1 MSNGNL
7 FKRKKL
13 YSLLIKPAGPDCNL
27 GCDYCFYSAK
37 RDLFPENHR
46 HRMSLEILEETTRQ
60 LLTQGD
66 RQVFFNWQGGEPTLM
81 GLDFFKQA
89 LLYQQEYAGQH
100 QSANTIQTNGLL
112 IDNNWARFFGENEF
126 LVGLS
131 LDGPR
136 HIHDRYRKHSSDQ
149 GSWSKVVETAKLLL
163 DSQVAT
169 NALVVVND
177 YSAEFPEEI
186 YEFLKSL
193 GLTYMQFIPC
203 IEPDPERP
211 GHPANFSV
219 PAERYGDF
227 LIKLFE
233 LWKADFHDGQPSTYV
248 RNFESLVFTYAGLT
262 PPECTWHK
270 ECGDYLVVEHNGDVY
285 SCDFFVL
292 DEWKLGNIKE
302 KRLIDML
309 NSALQKKF
317 GQRKTLLPDE
327 CKRCLWLAYCHGG
340 CPRERGY
347 QPEPERSYF
356 CKSYQ
361 RFFSQANAF
370 FIEITKNLSMDRTR
384 E

>member
-1 MSNGNL
+1 M
-7 FKRKKL
+7 
-13 YSLLIKPAGPDCNL
+13 LIKPAGPDCNL
-27 GCDYCFYSAK
+27 ACHYCFYLK
-37 RDLFPENHR
+37 KHNLFSETRSHL
-46 HRMSLEILEETTRQ
+46 MSLDILEEIIRQ
-60 LLTQGD
+60 AMSQGPSEIY
-66 RQVFFNWQGGEPTLM
+66 FGWQGGEPTLM
-81 GLDFFKQA
+81 GLDFFKQTVSF
-89 LLYQQEYAGQH
+89 
-100 QSANTIQTNGLL
+100 QSKYGRNPLIANGFQTNGLL
-112 IDNNWARFFGENEF
+112 INRGWANFFREFNF

-136 HIHDRYRKHSSDQ
+136 HIHDRYRKHSSGQ

-248 RNFESLVFTYAGLT
+248 RNFESLVFAYAGLT

>member
-27 GCDYCFYSAK
+27 RCDYCFYSAK
-37 RDLFPENHR
+37 KSLFPESHR

-81 GLDFFKQA
+81 GLDFFRQA
-89 LLYQQEYAGQH
+89 LLYQQKYAGQH

-112 IDNNWARFFGENEF
+112 IDKDWARFFRENEF

-131 LDGPR
+131 LDGTEPVHNHYR
-136 HIHDRYRKHSSDQ
+136 HLPDGA
-149 GSWSKVVETAKLLL
+149 GSWSRVLDSAKLLL
-163 DSQVAT
+163 DSGVAT

-211 GHPANFSV
+211 GHPTNFSV

-233 LWKADFHDGQPSTYV
+233 LWKADFHNGQPSTYV
-248 RNFESLVFTYAGLT
+248 RNFESLVFAYAGLT

-292 DEWKLGNIKE
+292 SEWKLGNIKE

-317 GQRKTLLPDE
+317 GHRKTLLPDE
-327 CKRCLWLAYCHGG
+327 CRSCPWVAYCRGG

-347 QPEPERSYF
+347 QPEPERNYF

-361 RFFSQANAF
+361 RFFSQANSF
-370 FIEITKNLSMDRTR
+370 FIEITENLSLDRTQG
-384 E
+384 